1 MARKQKG
8 QEAPAKDGAIFVTY
22 VGELPA
28 VVYLGRT
35 FLRGVP
41 VPVEDASAYL
51 GRSYFE
57 VSRADAD

>member
-22 VGELPA
+22 VGELSA
-28 VVYLGRT
+28 VVYRGAT

-41 VPVEDASAYL
+41 VPVEDASVFL
-51 GRSYFE
+51 NRPSFE
-57 VSRADAD
+57 VSRANAD